1 MHNVNSGTKGGNNY
15 VYLLVLHRVIY
26 CHHHHMSPLVEY
38 KTCQCTGDERG
49 RERFSSLC
57 SLPTCTKTSE
67 AWWQKKHNI
76 CEHTKDFY
84 CCLPPQYW
92 NIVLVGFYSNS
103 WETYRVFFPLCV
115 YVCVRRRE
123 RERLIHI
130 IIYQVCTCAMLKGL
144 KWLISQPTNH
154 YWCWFSIFSCFL
166 QQINLIYHDNLPS
179 WPWFLGTWFH
189 WSTTLFLQQAVIL
202 WVRPEQQG

>member
-123 RERLIHI
+123 RERDWFISSYTRSVHVLCWKGWNDWYPNLQI
-130 IIYQVCTCAMLKGL
+130 ITDVDFQ
-144 KWLISQPTNH
+144 
-154 YWCWFSIFSCFL
+154 F
-166 QQINLIYHDNLPS
+166 
-179 WPWFLGTWFH
+179 FH
-189 WSTTLFLQQAVIL
+189 VFFNK
-202 WVRPEQQG
+202 